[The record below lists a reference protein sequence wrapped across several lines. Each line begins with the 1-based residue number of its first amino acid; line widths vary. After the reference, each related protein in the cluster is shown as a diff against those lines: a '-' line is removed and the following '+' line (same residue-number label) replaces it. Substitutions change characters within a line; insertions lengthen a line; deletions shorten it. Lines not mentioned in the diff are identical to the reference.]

1 MALGEFEAIE
11 RYFSG
16 DRFAYPGSPGVVL
29 GVGDD
34 CAILRPPPGEELL
47 VSIDTLVA
55 GVHFPRELD
64 PAHIAYRAL
73 AVNLSDLAAM
83 GARPLWFTLALTLPA
98 TEEHWLA
105 AFAGALATLAQRF
118 GIALVGGDTTS
129 GPLSI
134 TIQVHGAAAAGSAL
148 RRSGARPGDE
158 VWVSGAPGLAA
169 LGLRHVLAGSCG
181 TVAARTFL
189 RPEPRIA
196 LGNALR
202 GVASAA
208 IDVSDGLLADAAHI
222 GERSRVALVLD
233 PRQLPL
239 APELAALADRDD
251 ALSLALGGGDDY
263 ELCFTAAP
271 GRAPAIEA
279 IAAELGVA
287 CTRIGCVEAGEG
299 ARCAGFVPRRAGY
312 RHFADD

>member
-1 MALGEFEAIE
+1 MALGEFELIA
-11 RYFSG
+11 RYFTG
-16 DRFAYPGSPGVVL
+16 DRFAYQPGAGVVL
-29 GVGDD
+29 GVSDD
-34 CAILRPPPGEELL
+34 CAILRVPDGEDLL

-55 GVHFPRELD
+55 GVHFPARLD
-64 PAHIAYRAL
+64 PAHIAHRAL

-98 TEEHWLA
+98 IDEHWLA
-105 AFAGALATLAQRF
+105 AFADALAVLAQRF

-134 TIQVHGAAAAGSAL
+134 TIQVHGAAPAGSAL
-148 RRSGARPGDE
+148 RRSGARPADE
-158 VWVSGAPGLAA
+158 VWVSGTPGLAA
-169 LGLRHVLAGSCG
+169 LGLRHVLAGSRD

-196 LGNALR
+196 LGSALR

-222 GERSRVALVLD
+222 AERSRVALVIE
-233 PRQLPL
+233 PWQLPL
-239 APELAALADRDD
+239 APELAALAERDD

-271 GRAPAIEA
+271 GRAPAIGT
-279 IAAELGVA
+279 IAAGLGVA
-287 CTRIGCVEAGEG
+287 CTRIGRVEAGEG
-299 ARCAGFVPRRAGY
+299 ARCTGFVPRRAGY